1 MLEAKQLIQMNNKNR
16 TGLTPE
22 NEKYY
27 DDFLIYIRLQLT
39 VSAQQ
44 SEEVLMEILDHL
56 LEGQQEG
63 KSAKMIFGED
73 PKAFADEIIEN
84 LPGEKKRDAIMFVS
98 SLALNLLG
106 IFLIMRGMMLGLI
119 SLFKDVSDVV
129 YPVTYGIIA
138 LSILC
143 SSLLGVVVIFRI
155 ISKSLFQ
162 ENDTKKKDSL
172 KAGMFGVLAMGFI
185 LSLTY
190 LLPDIGPSFEFTW
203 YASCIAG
210 AVLAGVPWLLKRY

>member
-129 YPVTYGIIA
+129 YPVTSGIIA

>member
-1 MLEAKQLIQMNNKNR
+1 MLEAKQLIQMNNKKR

-63 KSAKMIFGED
+63 KSAKMIFDED

-210 AVLAGVPWLLKRY
+210 GVLVGISWQLKRY

>member
-56 LEGQQEG
+56 LEEQQEG

-129 YPVTYGIIA
+129 YPVTSGIIA

>member
-1 MLEAKQLIQMNNKNR
+1 MLEAKQLIQMNNKKR

-27 DDFLIYIRLQLT
+27 EDFLIYIRLQLT
-39 VSAQQ
+39 VSEQQ
-44 SEEVLMEILDHL
+44 SEEVLMEILEHL

-63 KSAKMIFGED
+63 KTAKMIFGED
-73 PKAFADEIIEN
+73 PKAFADEIIDN
-84 LPGEKKRDAIMFVS
+84 LPGEKKRDATMFVS
-98 SLALNLLG
+98 SLALNLFG
-106 IFLIMRGMMLGLI
+106 FFLITRGIILALV
-119 SLFKDVSDVV
+119 SLFKEVSDVV
-129 YPVTYGIIA
+129 YPATYGIIA
-138 LSILC
+138 LSILF

-155 ISKSLFQ
+155 IKKSLFQ
-162 ENDTKKKDSL
+162 ENETKKKDSL

-185 LSLTY
+185 LSMTY

-210 AVLAGVPWLLKRY
+210 AVLVGISRLLKRY